1 MERGATEEEVT
12 RTVLEGETFPAK
24 FGRSGFRR
32 NFAFGGVWRT
42 RLYETKQVEAYAV
55 REGDD
60 WLVLTV
66 IAKYF

>member
-1 MERGATEEEVT
+1 MW
-12 RTVLEGETFPAK
+12 TVLEGERFPAK

-32 NFAFGGVWRT
+32 NFPFGGVWRS
-42 RLYETKQVEAYAV
+42 RRYGTKQVEAYAV
-55 REGDD
+55 RDGDD